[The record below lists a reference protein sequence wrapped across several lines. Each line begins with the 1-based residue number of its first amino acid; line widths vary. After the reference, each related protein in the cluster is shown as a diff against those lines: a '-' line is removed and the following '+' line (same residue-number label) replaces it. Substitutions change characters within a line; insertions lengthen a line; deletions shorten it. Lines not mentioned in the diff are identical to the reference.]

1 MEDDLTFPQ
10 IIDGLSAPIATTT
23 ADGGV
28 DFANGQ
34 LLDYLGISLEE
45 LKNWETS
52 GAIHPGDLSRVVTA
66 WRQSV
71 ERGEPHEGEQR
82 NRRADGI
89 YQWVR
94 VRGLPLRDT
103 HNRILRWCVLFADI
117 AERKRAEALLDGE
130 KRLLEMVAAGCPLEK
145 VLEAICGIVDTVVS
159 NSACSILLIDPNGK
173 FRHGQDQRFHRDTT
187 ARSMA
192 LP

>member
-1 MEDDLTFPQ
+1 MEDDFTFPQ

-23 ADGGV
+23 ADGRV
-28 DFANGQ
+28 DFANRQ
-34 LLDYLGISLEE
+34 LLDYLGMSLEE

-52 GAIHPGDLSRVVTA
+52 GAIHPDDLPRVISA

-71 ERGEPHEGEQR
+71 EQGEPYEGEQR
-82 NRRADGI
+82 IRRADGI

-103 HNRILRWCVLFADI
+103 HNRILRWCVLLADI

-130 KRLLEMVAAGCPLEK
+130 KRLLEMIAAGWPLEK
-145 VLEAICGIVDTVVS
+145 DLEAICDIHEKRIGAADA
-159 NSACSILLIDPNGK
+159 NWPDWYA
-173 FRHGQDQRFHRDTT
+173 
-187 ARSMA
+187 AYMA
-192 LP
+192 AEQSGTELPK